1 MYKIQP
7 IGVAYQ
13 KLGNLNFASN
23 ASFQINLSIS
33 HHSRF
38 QELRNTFE
46 VEMEEKRQQYTRDG
60 EEKAAKLRAALDAE
74 KLNTAST
81 YQELSEFRTR

>member
-1 MYKIQP
+1 
-7 IGVAYQ
+7 
-13 KLGNLNFASN
+13 
-23 ASFQINLSIS
+23 
-33 HHSRF
+33 
-38 QELRNTFE
+38 
-46 VEMEEKRQQYTRDG
+46 MEEKRQQYTRDG